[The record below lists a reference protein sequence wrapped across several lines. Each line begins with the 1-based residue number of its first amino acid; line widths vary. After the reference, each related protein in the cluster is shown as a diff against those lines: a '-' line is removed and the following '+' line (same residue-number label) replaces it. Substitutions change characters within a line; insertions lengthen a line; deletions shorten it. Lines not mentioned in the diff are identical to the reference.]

1 MRTRREWE
9 PWAFCLR
16 RSGGKLTPVNV
27 RGVDSAKLAG
37 RFMTTAPI
45 PRVRLLF
52 GLVSLAGMLLPLPAP
67 AAHDGVRLYA
77 QHWEK
82 DVRSILDQLTH

>member
-1 MRTRREWE
+1 
-9 PWAFCLR
+9 
-16 RSGGKLTPVNV
+16 
-27 RGVDSAKLAG
+27 
-37 RFMTTAPI
+37 MTTTPI